1 MITYLNEEAANILLK
16 IEEELHESRNLT
28 LGIDSWTSPLGQSIY
43 AFTIITPNRRQYI
56 YSIEDFSSQRHT
68 AEFNEKQL
76 LKVIEDVGK
85 DKFIAVVSDGE
96 AAIQSAKRRVTN
108 KYPHIMPIR
117 CIAHHINLVT
127 KDIISIEWAK
137 KTLQNCQKI
146 VSFFHDVHRAGA
158 ILRNEIK
165 NSFSKGNL
173 KSSVKTCWSTAW
185 DVCESIL
192 RQENSIKF
200 ILSEQPD
207 IFVNAVKTK
216 AIIQNRQFWHDVEQ
230 LKMILGP
237 AKNAVKALE
246 LNTTTLADCFI
257 ELLKMAQAI
266 SAISFQNHDFKQK
279 CIAIFNK
286 RWKEFD
292 INIYMLAFFLHPKYR
307 ATCFQQNIFKSV
319 IMREAINIWKN
330 QCGGGK
336 ESSNYLLIQLGIY
349 RNKEP
354 PFDDPYV
361 VGISTPINWWTSVE
375 LKKGEDPIRKL
386 ALRMHGIMPHN
397 ADCERVFSILGW
409 FLSKRRT
416 KINIKRL
423 QAMAQMHSYLIMNA
437 KSELKYIND
446 EITLEELDQT
456 LNQVALSINNGID
469 LFDDENDEN
478 LVNFEDI
485 NEIEEA
491 VDLEGVN
498 NNELEITN
506 FIDLSTSLLNNRED
520 EKDEEV
526 SIMNHGDLNFDVD
539 ELIDRF
545 EESI

>member
-1 MITYLNEEAANILLK
+1 
-16 IEEELHESRNLT
+16 
-28 LGIDSWTSPLGQSIY
+28 
-43 AFTIITPNRRQYI
+43 
-56 YSIEDFSSQRHT
+56 
-68 AEFNEKQL
+68 
-76 LKVIEDVGK
+76 
-85 DKFIAVVSDGE
+85 
-96 AAIQSAKRRVTN
+96 
-108 KYPHIMPIR
+108 MPIR

-146 VSFFHDVHRAGA
+146 VSFFHD
-158 ILRNEIK
+158 
-165 NSFSKGNL
+165 
-173 KSSVKTCWSTAW
+173 

-207 IFVNAVKTK
+207 IFVNAIKTK

-237 AKNAVKALE
+237 AKNVVKALE

-266 SAISFQNHDFKQK
+266 SAISFKNHDFKQK

-336 ESSNYLLIQLGIY
+336 ESSNYLLIQLG
-349 RNKEP
+349 
-354 PFDDPYV
+354 
-361 VGISTPINWWTSVE
+361 
-375 LKKGEDPIRKL
+375 
-386 ALRMHGIMPHN
+386 
-397 ADCERVFSILGW
+397 W

-423 QAMAQMHSYLIMNA
+423 QAMAQMHSYLIMIA

-526 SIMNHGDLNFDVD
+526 SIMKPWRLKF
-539 ELIDRF
+539 
-545 EESI
+545 

>member
-1 MITYLNEEAANILLK
+1 MIYDDLDYLNINLDDTSTILDDAENSIQRKLGKKKDKVWDYFNVIDIPNNPHKGATCKYCSQSWKRGKPIEMKSHLALRCPKVTHSVKMEYLYAMSSEDIPKQSTNNRKNNSNEIDIAKVNKTLIRFFVCCGIPFSVVDSPFFQDFVKSLCFEYELPKRTALSTTYLNEEAANILLK

-28 LGIDSWTSPLGQSIY
+28 LGQSIY
-43 AFTIITPNRRQYI
+43 AFIIITPNRRQYI
-56 YSIEDFSSQRHT
+56 YSIEDFSSQRYT

-96 AAIQSAKRRVTN
+96 AAIQSAKRR
-108 KYPHIMPIR
+108 
-117 CIAHHINLVT
+117 
-127 KDIISIEWAK
+127 
-137 KTLQNCQKI
+137 
-146 VSFFHDVHRAGA
+146 
-158 ILRNEIK
+158 
-165 NSFSKGNL
+165 
-173 KSSVKTCWSTAW
+173 
-185 DVCESIL
+185 
-192 RQENSIKF
+192 

-361 VGISTPINWWTSVE
+361 V
-375 LKKGEDPIRKL
+375 
-386 ALRMHGIMPHN
+386 
-397 ADCERVFSILGW
+397 DCERVFSILGW

-469 LFDDENDEN
+469 LFEMKMMK
-478 LVNFEDI
+478 I
-485 NEIEEA
+485 
-491 VDLEGVN
+491 
-498 NNELEITN
+498 
-506 FIDLSTSLLNNRED
+506 LLILKILMRL
-520 EKDEEV
+520 KK
-526 SIMNHGDLNFDVD
+526 L
-539 ELIDRF
+539 
-545 EESI
+545 

>member
-1 MITYLNEEAANILLK
+1 MKSHLALRCPKVTHSVKMEYLYVMSSEDISRQSTNNRKNNSNEIDIAKVNK
-16 IEEELHESRNLT
+16 T
-28 LGIDSWTSPLGQSIY
+28 LIRFFVCCGIPFSVVDSPFFQ
-43 AFTIITPNRRQYI
+43 
-56 YSIEDFSSQRHT
+56 DF
-68 AEFNEKQL
+68 QL

-158 ILRNEIK
+158 ILCNEIK

-173 KSSVKTCWSTAW
+173 KSSVKTRWSTAW

-216 AIIQNRQFWHDVEQ
+216 AIIQNRQFWHDVKQ

-292 INIYMLAFFLHPKYR
+292 INIYMLAFFLHPKY
-307 ATCFQQNIFKSV
+307 Q
-319 IMREAINIWKN
+319 
-330 QCGGGK
+330 
-336 ESSNYLLIQLGIY
+336 
-349 RNKEP
+349 
-354 PFDDPYV
+354 
-361 VGISTPINWWTSVE
+361 
-375 LKKGEDPIRKL
+375 
-386 ALRMHGIMPHN
+386 
-397 ADCERVFSILGW
+397 GW

>member
-1 MITYLNEEAANILLK
+1 MSAESSTLDITNIILDDDLDYLNINLDDTSTILDDAENSIQRKL
-16 IEEELHESRNLT
+16 EELHESRNLT
-28 LGIDSWTSPLGQSIY
+28 LGIDSWTSPLGQ
-43 AFTIITPNRRQYI
+43 T
-56 YSIEDFSSQRHT
+56 
-68 AEFNEKQL
+68 EFNEKQL

-173 KSSVKTCWSTAW
+173 KSSVKTRWSTAW

-336 ESSNYLLIQLGIY
+336 ESSNYLLIQLG
-349 RNKEP
+349 
-354 PFDDPYV
+354 
-361 VGISTPINWWTSVE
+361 
-375 LKKGEDPIRKL
+375 
-386 ALRMHGIMPHN
+386 
-397 ADCERVFSILGW
+397 W

-498 NNELEITN
+498 NNELAITN

>member
-1 MITYLNEEAANILLK
+1 
-16 IEEELHESRNLT
+16 
-28 LGIDSWTSPLGQSIY
+28 
-43 AFTIITPNRRQYI
+43 
-56 YSIEDFSSQRHT
+56 
-68 AEFNEKQL
+68 
-76 LKVIEDVGK
+76 
-85 DKFIAVVSDGE
+85 
-96 AAIQSAKRRVTN
+96 
-108 KYPHIMPIR
+108 MPIR
-117 CIAHHINLVT
+117 CIAYHINLVT

-173 KSSVKTCWSTAW
+173 KSSVKTRWSTAW

-237 AKNAVKALE
+237 AKNAVKVLE

-336 ESSNYLLIQLGIY
+336 ESSNYLLIQL
-349 RNKEP
+349 E
-354 PFDDPYV
+354 
-361 VGISTPINWWTSVE
+361 
-375 LKKGEDPIRKL
+375 
-386 ALRMHGIMPHN
+386 
-397 ADCERVFSILGW
+397 W

-446 EITLEELDQT
+446 EITLEKLDQT

-520 EKDEEV
+520 EKDEELLALRQR
-526 SIMNHGDLNFDVD
+526 SLLSSSSFALKISSAPGFLF
-539 ELIDRF
+539 F
-545 EESI
+545 